1 MKIKITHSTT
11 YKYSSMV
18 PRLVQCLKLYPSKCD
33 NQEIIEWNTFSNCGK
48 SKGRFVIGVFLNGL
62 IFTNPNLP
70 KADSK

>member
-33 NQEIIEWNTFSNCGK
+33 NQEIIEWNTFFSNVKIIESHTDALGY
-48 SKGRFVIGVFLNGL
+48 RIQN
-62 IFTNPNLP
+62 IFINNFR
-70 KADSK
+70 